1 VTTFCLCDDDV
12 LKCVQ
17 GLELPASQRLQ
28 HLFVS
33 FHHKKFVRDAQEVLL
48 LQDMSAAPFA
58 HLDMLQLRPEAF
70 PEYLE
75 QELGFIFARELHV
88 ATSSAGF
95 NRPMYLFQRG
105 M

>member
-1 VTTFCLCDDDV
+1 MN
-12 LKCVQ
+12 
-17 GLELPASQRLQ
+17 
-28 HLFVS
+28 FV
-33 FHHKKFVRDAQEVLL
+33 V

-58 HLDMLQLRPEAF
+58 KLDMLELRPEGF
-70 PEYLE
+70 PDYLE
-75 QELGFIFARELHV
+75 QELGFILARELHV

>member
-1 VTTFCLCDDDV
+1 MCKTQFQPQHQEHAHEPVM
-12 LKCVQ
+12 VQ
-17 GLELPASQRLQ
+17 
-28 HLFVS
+28 
-33 FHHKKFVRDAQEVLL
+33 DI
-48 LQDMSAAPFA
+48 SAAPFA
-58 HLDMLQLRPEAF
+58 RLDMLELRPEAF

-75 QELGFIFARELHV
+75 EELGFVLARELHV

>member
-1 VTTFCLCDDDV
+1 MN
-12 LKCVQ
+12 
-17 GLELPASQRLQ
+17 
-28 HLFVS
+28 FV
-33 FHHKKFVRDAQEVLL
+33 V

-58 HLDMLQLRPEAF
+58 KLDMLELRPEAF
-70 PEYLE
+70 PDYLE
-75 QELGFIFARELHV
+75 QDLGFILARELHV

>member
-1 VTTFCLCDDDV
+1 MQHMGLPCHTGQCEVE
-12 LKCVQ
+12 KCQ
-17 GLELPASQRLQ
+17 TN
-28 HLFVS
+28 FV
-33 FHHKKFVRDAQEVLL
+33 V

-58 HLDMLQLRPEAF
+58 KLDMLELRPEGF
-70 PEYLE
+70 PDYLE
-75 QELGFIFARELHV
+75 QELGFILARELYV